1 MDVKI
6 EDSWKKVLKNEFTKP
21 YFLQVA
27 AHLKTEKATGAT
39 VYPPGRLIFN
49 VKFLI

>member
-6 EDSWKKVLKNEFTKP
+6 EASWKDVLKHEFTKP

-27 AHLKTEKATGAT
+27 AHLKTERATGAT
-39 VYPPGRLIFN
+39 IYPPGSINL
-49 VKFLI
+49 